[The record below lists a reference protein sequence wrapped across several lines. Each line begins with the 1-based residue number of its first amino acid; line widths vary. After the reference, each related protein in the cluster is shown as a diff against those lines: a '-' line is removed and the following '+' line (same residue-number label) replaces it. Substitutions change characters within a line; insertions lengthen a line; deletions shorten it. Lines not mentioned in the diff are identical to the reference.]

1 MLGRVL
7 IEPELLLGRVEAL
20 GREDVDGRVPTTL
33 PFDGLVPETLPL
45 GRVLDTPGRL
55 DTAPPGLVLPT
66 PP

>member
-45 GRVLDTPGRL
+45 GRVLDTP
-55 DTAPPGLVLPT
+55 A
-66 PP
+66 